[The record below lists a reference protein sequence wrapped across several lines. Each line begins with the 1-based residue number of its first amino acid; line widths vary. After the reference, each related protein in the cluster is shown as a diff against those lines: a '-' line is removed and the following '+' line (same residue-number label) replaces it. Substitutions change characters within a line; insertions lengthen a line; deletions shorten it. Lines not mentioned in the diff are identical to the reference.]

1 MAAQLVFLHNCV
13 DSGLL
18 HSKLKTHILLND
30 LNPNKESP
38 AVRPLTQSYLS
49 DDTVFALCRQHLVC
63 GDRNIIEVI
72 AKNDT
77 IMHWTDGFILVVFS
91 SSFVTGFMNI
101 ETKVLLVL
109 LSSLCF
115 TTNSALFIAATNHN
129 CAIANHETKCWGY
142 NMYVQLGYGN
152 KKNRGDGPNEMG
164 NNLLVIA
171 LGSS

>member
-91 SSFVTGFMNI
+91 SSIQQTITVR
-101 ETKVLLVL
+101 
-109 LSSLCF
+109 
-115 TTNSALFIAATNHN
+115 
-129 CAIANHETKCWGY
+129 
-142 NMYVQLGYGN
+142 LGYGN

>member
-77 IMHWTDGFILVVFS
+77 IMHWTDGFI
-91 SSFVTGFMNI
+91 FVTGFMNI

-115 TTNSALFIAATNHN
+115 TTNSALFIAATN
-129 CAIANHETKCWGY
+129 
-142 NMYVQLGYGN
+142 NMYGQLGYGN